1 VENYIRGFRGRGLWI
16 KKRKTL
22 AIVFTKKVQLL
33 WFVLSVP
40 PMSKSHN
47 LPKTSEAVPF
57 TSEQIHAFRLRRHH
71 LIDQSAKDL
80 VTICRD
86 VCGVQ
91 AQIMSAAQLQLWARN
106 HAITPEMVNDALWK
120 TRSLVKTSLM
130 RQTLHLVP
138 ADEFPLYIAA
148 HRSARA
154 KAVLSIM
161 ARCKITRD
169 EADALSAL
177 ILEELKA
184 GPAPRAAITSA
195 VRPKVSRRLRVWMD
209 KVWSIV
215 RLPVIEGLVCY
226 GPGEGNQATFIRT
239 EHWLPAQSKVNEA
252 KIDAVQA
259 QRELFRKYLRAYG
272 PATLQDFAH
281 WSLISMAEVRALRP
295 LVDSEIT
302 EHNALLLLREDMKT
316 LQSAAP
322 EINSVHLLPYFDV
335 YLLAH
340 RFKEHFLKPQFY
352 KRVYRNQGWI
362 SPVVLINGEI
372 AGVWN
377 YKLSRKAL
385 EVEIELFARVGSR
398 IRKQVKDRATELA
411 DTFQCPLAFS
421 LKN

>member
-1 VENYIRGFRGRGLWI
+1 MKKFRS
-16 KKRKTL
+16 T
-22 AIVFTKKVQLL
+22 TKV
-33 WFVLSVP
+33 S
-40 PMSKSHN
+40 N
-47 LPKTSEAVPF
+47 DVPF
-57 TSEQIHAFRLRRHH
+57 SAEQIHAFRLRRHH
-71 LIDQSAKDL
+71 LLDQSAKDL

-106 HAITPEMVNDALWK
+106 HAITPAMVNDALWK

-169 EADALSAL
+169 EADSLSAL

-184 GPAPRAAITSA
+184 GPAPRAVITAA
-195 VRPKVSRRLRVWMD
+195 VRPKVSKRLRVWMD

-215 RLPVIEGLVCY
+215 RLPVIEGDVCY

-239 EHWLPAQSKVNEA
+239 EHWLPSAS

-259 QRELFRKYLRAYG
+259 QKELFRKYLRAYG
-272 PATLQDFAH
+272 PATLHDFAH
-281 WSLISMAEVRALRP
+281 WSLISMPEVRTLRP
-295 LVDSEIT
+295 LMDAEVVEYDGV
-302 EHNALLLLREDMKT
+302 LVLREDVKT
-316 LQSAAP
+316 LQSASPKAD
-322 EINSVHLLPYFDV
+322 SVHLLPYFDV

-340 RFKEHFLKPQFY
+340 RFKEHFLKAQFY

-372 AGVWN
+372 AGVWS
-377 YKLSRKAL
+377 YKLSRKAAEI
-385 EVEIELFARVGSR
+385 EVELFRRVDSR
-398 IRKQVKDRATELA
+398 VRKQIKDRAGELA
-411 DTFQCPLAFS
+411 DLFQCPLVFS
-421 LKN
+421 FKD

>member
-1 VENYIRGFRGRGLWI
+1 M
-16 KKRKTL
+16 RK
-22 AIVFTKKVQLL
+22 A
-33 WFVLSVP
+33 
-40 PMSKSHN
+40 HN
-47 LPKTSEAVPF
+47 VPKTSEAVPF
-57 TSEQIHAFRLRRHH
+57 SSEQIHAFRLRRHH
-71 LIDQSAKDL
+71 LLNQSAKDL

-106 HAITPEMVNDALWK
+106 HAITSTMVNDALWK

-148 HRSARA
+148 HKSARA

-169 EADALSAL
+169 EADGLSAL

-184 GPAPRAAITSA
+184 GPAPRAAITAA
-195 VRPKVSRRLRVWMD
+195 VRPKVSKRLRLWMD

-239 EHWLPAQSKVNEA
+239 EHWLPAQSRVDQVQ
-252 KIDAVQA
+252 IDEVQA
-259 QRELFRKYLRAYG
+259 QKELFRKYLRAYG
-272 PATLQDFAH
+272 PATLNDFAH

-295 LVDSEIT
+295 LLDSELA
-302 EHNALLLLREDMKT
+302 EHNGLLLLREDMKA
-316 LQSAAP
+316 LQAASP
-322 EINSVHLLPYFDV
+322 ELDSVHLLPYFDV

-362 SPVVLINGEI
+362 SPAVLINGEI

-377 YKLSRKAL
+377 YKVSRKAL
-385 EVEIELFARVGSR
+385 EIEVELFVRVDSRARLK
-398 IRKQVKDRATELA
+398 IKDLAAELA
-411 DTFQCPLAFS
+411 DLYQCPLAFS
-421 LKN
+421 FKS

>member
-1 VENYIRGFRGRGLWI
+1 MKKPRSSTKTPNGL
-16 KKRKTL
+16 
-22 AIVFTKKVQLL
+22 
-33 WFVLSVP
+33 
-40 PMSKSHN
+40 
-47 LPKTSEAVPF
+47 PF

-71 LIDQSAKDL
+71 LLDQSAKDM

-86 VCGVQ
+86 VCCVQ

-106 HAITPEMVNDALWK
+106 HAITPAAVNDALWK

-148 HRSARA
+148 HKSARA

-161 ARCKITRD
+161 ARCKITQE

-177 ILEELKA
+177 ILEELKT
-184 GPAPRAAITSA
+184 GPAPRAAITAA
-195 VRPKVSRRLRVWMD
+195 VRPKVSKRLRVWMD

-239 EHWLPAQSKVNEA
+239 EHWLPAQSRVDAA
-252 KIDAVQA
+252 KFDEVHA
-259 QRELFRKYLRAYG
+259 QKELFRKYLRAYG
-272 PATLQDFAH
+272 PATLHDFAH

-295 LVDSEIT
+295 MLDSEVS
-302 EHNALLLLREDMKT
+302 EHNGLLLLREDIKT
-316 LQSAAP
+316 LQSASP
-322 EINSVHLLPYFDV
+322 LNSVHLLPYFDV

-372 AGVWN
+372 AGVWS
-377 YKLSRKAL
+377 YKLARKTL
-385 EVEIELFARVGSR
+385 EIEIELFARVDSR
-398 IRKQVKDRATELA
+398 TRKQIKDRAAELA
-411 DTFQCPLAFS
+411 DLFQCALAFS
-421 LKN
+421 VKN

>member
-1 VENYIRGFRGRGLWI
+1 M
-16 KKRKTL
+16 KKSRSSTTISG
-22 AIVFTKKVQLL
+22 A
-33 WFVLSVP
+33 
-40 PMSKSHN
+40 
-47 LPKTSEAVPF
+47 LPFS
-57 TSEQIHAFRLRRHH
+57 SEQIHAFRLRRHH
-71 LIDQSAKDL
+71 LLDQSAKDL
-80 VTICRD
+80 VTVCRD

-106 HAITPEMVNDALWK
+106 HAITPDAVNDALWK

-148 HRSARA
+148 HKSARA

-184 GPAPRAAITSA
+184 GPAPRAAITAA
-195 VRPKVSRRLRVWMD
+195 VRPKVSKRLRVWMD

-239 EHWLPAQSKVNEA
+239 EHWLPAQCRIDKA
-252 KIDAVQA
+252 KLDPVQA
-259 QRELFRKYLRAYG
+259 QKELFRKYLRAYG
-272 PATLQDFAH
+272 PATLHDFAH

-295 LVDSEIT
+295 LMDSEIT
-302 EHNALLLLREDMKT
+302 EHNGLLLMREDMKI
-316 LQSAAP
+316 LQAASLKAD
-322 EINSVHLLPYFDV
+322 SVHLLPYFDV

-340 RFKEHFLKPQFY
+340 RLKEHFLKAKFY

-372 AGVWN
+372 AGVWS

-385 EVEIELFARVGSR
+385 EIQIELFARVNSR
-398 IRKQVKDRATELA
+398 IRKQIKDRAAELA
-411 DTFQCPLAFS
+411 DLFQCPLAFS
-421 LKN
+421 VKN

>member
-1 VENYIRGFRGRGLWI
+1 M
-16 KKRKTL
+16 KKTRSST
-22 AIVFTKKVQLL
+22 
-33 WFVLSVP
+33 
-40 PMSKSHN
+40 
-47 LPKTSEAVPF
+47 KTSGEIPF

-71 LIDQSAKDL
+71 LLDQSAKDL

-91 AQIMSAAQLQLWARN
+91 AQIMSAAHLQLWARN
-106 HAITPEMVNDALWK
+106 HAITPAAVNDALWK

-169 EADALSAL
+169 EADGLSAM
-177 ILEELKA
+177 ILEELKP
-184 GPAPRAAITSA
+184 GPAPRAAITAA
-195 VRPKVSRRLRVWMD
+195 VRPKVSKRLRVWMD

-215 RLPVIEGLVCY
+215 RLPVIEGHVCY

-239 EHWLPAQSKVNEA
+239 EHWLPAQPKVDE
-252 KIDAVQA
+252 VQA
-259 QRELFRKYLRAYG
+259 QKELFRKYLRAYG
-272 PATLQDFAH
+272 PATLHDFAH

-295 LVDSEIT
+295 LMDLEIA
-302 EHNALLLLREDMKT
+302 EYDGVLVLREDVKA
-316 LQSAAP
+316 LQAASFSQS
-322 EINSVHLLPYFDV
+322 SVHLLPYFDV

-340 RFKEHFLKPQFY
+340 RLKEHFLKAEFY

-372 AGVWN
+372 AGIWS

-385 EVEIELFARVGSR
+385 EIAVELFARVDSR
-398 IRKQVKDRATELA
+398 SRKQIKDRAAELA
-411 DTFQCPLAFS
+411 DLFQCTLAFS
-421 LKN
+421 VKN

>member
-1 VENYIRGFRGRGLWI
+1 
-16 KKRKTL
+16 
-22 AIVFTKKVQLL
+22 
-33 WFVLSVP
+33 
-40 PMSKSHN
+40 
-47 LPKTSEAVPF
+47 
-57 TSEQIHAFRLRRHH
+57 LRRHH
-71 LIDQSAKDL
+71 LLDQSAKDL

-148 HRSARA
+148 HKNARA

-161 ARCKITRD
+161 ARCKITRE

-184 GPAPRAAITSA
+184 GPAPRAAITAA
-195 VRPKVSRRLRVWMD
+195 VRPKVSKRLRVWMD

-239 EHWLPAQSKVNEA
+239 EHWLPAQSRV
-252 KIDAVQA
+252 DAVKFDEVQA
-259 QRELFRKYLRAYG
+259 QKELFRKYLRAYG
-272 PATLQDFAH
+272 PATLHDFAH

-295 LVDSEIT
+295 LLDLEIA
-302 EHNALLLLREDMKT
+302 EHNGLLLLREDMKT
-316 LQSAAP
+316 LQATSH
-322 EINSVHLLPYFDV
+322 ELNSVHLLPYFDV

-340 RFKEHFLKPQFY
+340 RFKEHFLKPRFY

-372 AGVWN
+372 AGVWS
-377 YKLSRKAL
+377 YKLARKTL
-385 EVEIELFARVGSR
+385 EIEIELFARVGSR
-398 IRKQVKDRATELA
+398 TRRQIKERAAELA
-411 DTFQCPLAFS
+411 DLFQCPLAFS

>member
-1 VENYIRGFRGRGLWI
+1 M
-16 KKRKTL
+16 KKAR
-22 AIVFTKKVQLL
+22 A
-33 WFVLSVP
+33 S
-40 PMSKSHN
+40 SN
-47 LPKTSEAVPF
+47 TSATPPF
-57 TSEQIHAFRLRRHH
+57 TPAQIHAFRLRRHH
-71 LIDQSAKDL
+71 LLDQSAKDL

-106 HAITPEMVNDALWK
+106 HAITPATVNDALWK

-148 HRSARA
+148 HKNARA

-161 ARCKITRD
+161 ARCKITRE
-169 EADALSAL
+169 EADALTAL
-177 ILEELKA
+177 ILEELKD
-184 GPAPRAAITSA
+184 GPAPRAAITAA

-226 GPGEGNQATFIRT
+226 GPGEGNRATFIRT
-239 EHWLPAQSKVNEA
+239 EQWLPAQP

-259 QRELFRKYLRAYG
+259 QKELFRKYLRAYG
-272 PATLQDFAH
+272 PATLNDFAH
-281 WSLISMAEVRALRP
+281 WSLISMAEVRALRT
-295 LVDSEIT
+295 LLDAEIT
-302 EHNALLLLREDMKT
+302 EHNGLLLLREDLKI
-316 LQSAAP
+316 LQSASL
-322 EINSVHLLPYFDV
+322 EMNSVHLLPYFDV

-340 RFKEHFLKPQFY
+340 RFKDHFLKPQFY

-372 AGVWN
+372 AGVWS
-377 YKLSRKAL
+377 YKPSRKIL
-385 EVEIELFARVGSR
+385 EIEIELFARVDSGT
-398 IRKQVKDRATELA
+398 RKQIKDRAGELA
-411 DTFQCPLAFS
+411 DLFQCS
-421 LKN
+421 LLFCFKN

>member
-1 VENYIRGFRGRGLWI
+1 M
-16 KKRKTL
+16 KKSRST
-22 AIVFTKKVQLL
+22 TKV
-33 WFVLSVP
+33 
-40 PMSKSHN
+40 SHD
-47 LPKTSEAVPF
+47 VPF
-57 TSEQIHAFRLRRHH
+57 SSEQIHAFRLRRHH
-71 LIDQSAKDL
+71 LLDQSAKDL

-148 HRSARA
+148 HKNARA

-161 ARCKITRD
+161 ARCRITRE

-184 GPAPRAAITSA
+184 GPAPRAAITAA
-195 VRPKVSRRLRVWMD
+195 VRPKVSKRLRVWMD

-239 EHWLPAQSKVNEA
+239 EHWLPAQSRV
-252 KIDAVQA
+252 DAVKFDEVQA
-259 QRELFRKYLRAYG
+259 QKELFRKYLRTYG
-272 PATLQDFAH
+272 PATLHDFAH

-295 LVDSEIT
+295 LLDSEIA
-302 EHNALLLLREDMKT
+302 EHNGLLLLREDMRI
-316 LQSAAP
+316 LQATSP
-322 EINSVHLLPYFDV
+322 ELNSVHLLPYFDV

-340 RFKEHFLKPQFY
+340 RFKEHFLKPRFY

-372 AGVWN
+372 AGVWS
-377 YKLSRKAL
+377 YKLARKTL
-385 EVEIELFARVGSR
+385 EIEIELFARVGSR
-398 IRKQVKDRATELA
+398 TRRQIKERAAELA
-411 DTFQCPLAFS
+411 DLFQFPLALS

>member
-1 VENYIRGFRGRGLWI
+1 M
-16 KKRKTL
+16 KKARSKTKISD
-22 AIVFTKKVQLL
+22 AI
-33 WFVLSVP
+33 
-40 PMSKSHN
+40 
-47 LPKTSEAVPF
+47 PF
-57 TSEQIHAFRLRRHH
+57 SPEQIHAFRLRRHH
-71 LIDQSAKDL
+71 LLDRSAKDL

-106 HAITPEMVNDALWK
+106 HAITPTVVNDALWK
-120 TRSLVKTSLM
+120 NRSLVKTSLM
-130 RQTLHLVP
+130 RQTLHFVP

-148 HRSARA
+148 HKNARA

-161 ARCKITRD
+161 ARCKITRE

-177 ILEELKA
+177 ILEELKT
-184 GPAPRAAITSA
+184 GPAPRAAITAA
-195 VRPKVSRRLRVWMD
+195 VRPKVSKRLRVWMD

-239 EHWLPAQSKVNEA
+239 EHWLPARSRVDGAKV
-252 KIDAVQA
+252 DAVQA
-259 QRELFRKYLRAYG
+259 QKELFRKYLRAYG

-295 LVDSEIT
+295 LLDSEIA
-302 EHNALLLLREDMKT
+302 EHNGLLLLREDLKI
-316 LQSAAP
+316 LQATSP
-322 EINSVHLLPYFDV
+322 EMNSVHLLPYFDV

-372 AGVWN
+372 AGVWS
-377 YKLSRKAL
+377 YKLLRKAL
-385 EVEIELFARVGSR
+385 EIEIELFARVDSR
-398 IRKQVKDRATELA
+398 TRSQIKDRAAELA
-411 DTFQCPLAFS
+411 DLFQCPLAFS
-421 LKN
+421 VKN

>member
-1 VENYIRGFRGRGLWI
+1 M
-16 KKRKTL
+16 KKTRST
-22 AIVFTKKVQLL
+22 TKV
-33 WFVLSVP
+33 S
-40 PMSKSHN
+40 N
-47 LPKTSEAVPF
+47 DVPF
-57 TSEQIHAFRLRRHH
+57 SAEQIHAFRLRRHH
-71 LIDQSAKDL
+71 LLDPSAKDM

-106 HAITPEMVNDALWK
+106 HAITPAAVNDALWK

-130 RQTLHLVP
+130 RQTLHLIP

-148 HRSARA
+148 HKSARA

-169 EADALSAL
+169 EADGLSAL

-184 GPAPRAAITSA
+184 GPAPRAAITAA
-195 VRPKVSRRLRVWMD
+195 VRPKVSKRLRVWMD

-239 EHWLPAQSKVNEA
+239 EHWLPAQP

-259 QRELFRKYLRAYG
+259 QKELFRKYLRAYG

-281 WSLISMAEVRALRP
+281 WSLISMAEVRTLRP
-295 LVDSEIT
+295 LLDAEVVEYDG
-302 EHNALLLLREDMKT
+302 ALVLREDVKA
-316 LQSAAP
+316 LQSASFSQS
-322 EINSVHLLPYFDV
+322 SVHLLPYFDV

-340 RFKEHFLKPQFY
+340 RFKEHFLKPQLY

-372 AGVWN
+372 AGVWS
-377 YKLSRKAL
+377 YKLSQKSV
-385 EVEIELFARVGSR
+385 EIEIELFARVNPR
-398 IRKQVKDRATELA
+398 TRKQIKDRAGELA
-411 DTFQCPLAFS
+411 DLFQCPLVFS
-421 LKN
+421 FKDSHS

>member
-1 VENYIRGFRGRGLWI
+1 MKKPRSSTKTPNGL
-16 KKRKTL
+16 
-22 AIVFTKKVQLL
+22 
-33 WFVLSVP
+33 
-40 PMSKSHN
+40 
-47 LPKTSEAVPF
+47 PF

-71 LIDQSAKDL
+71 LLDQSAKDM

-86 VCGVQ
+86 VCCVQ

-106 HAITPEMVNDALWK
+106 HAITPAAVNDALWK

-130 RQTLHLVP
+130 RQTLHLIP
-138 ADEFPLYIAA
+138 ANEFPLYIAA
-148 HRSARA
+148 HKSARA

-184 GPAPRAAITSA
+184 GPAPRAAITAA
-195 VRPKVSRRLRVWMD
+195 VRPKVSKRLRVWMD

-215 RLPVIEGLVCY
+215 RLPVIEGQVCY

-239 EHWLPAQSKVNEA
+239 EHWLPAQPKV
-252 KIDAVQA
+252 DAVQA
-259 QRELFRKYLRAYG
+259 QKELFRKYLRAYG
-272 PATLQDFAH
+272 PATLHDFAH

-295 LVDSEIT
+295 LLDSEIAD
-302 EHNALLLLREDMKT
+302 HNGLLVLREDMKT
-316 LQSAAP
+316 LQSASP
-322 EINSVHLLPYFDV
+322 EMNSVHLLPYFDI

-372 AGVWN
+372 AGVWS
-377 YKLSRKAL
+377 YKLSRKAA
-385 EVEIELFARVGSR
+385 EIEIELFGRVNPR
-398 IRKQVKDRATELA
+398 TRTQIKDRAGELA
-411 DTFQCPLAFS
+411 DLFQCPLALSF
-421 LKN
+421 KD

>member
-1 VENYIRGFRGRGLWI
+1 M
-16 KKRKTL
+16 KKSRSTTE
-22 AIVFTKKVQLL
+22 I
-33 WFVLSVP
+33 
-40 PMSKSHN
+40 SHD
-47 LPKTSEAVPF
+47 APF
-57 TSEQIHAFRLRRHH
+57 SSEQIHAFRLRRHH
-71 LIDQSAKDL
+71 LLDQSAKDL

-91 AQIMSAAQLQLWARN
+91 AQIMSSAQLQLWARN
-106 HAITPEMVNDALWK
+106 HAITPAAVNDALWK

-148 HRSARA
+148 HKNARA

-161 ARCKITRD
+161 ARCKITRE
-169 EADALSAL
+169 EADGLSAL

-184 GPAPRAAITSA
+184 GPAPRAAITAA
-195 VRPKVSRRLRVWMD
+195 VRPKVSKRLRVWMD

-239 EHWLPAQSKVNEA
+239 EHWLPAQSRVDEM

-259 QRELFRKYLRAYG
+259 QKELFRKYLRAYG
-272 PATLQDFAH
+272 PATLHDFAH

-295 LVDSEIT
+295 LLDSEIT
-302 EHNALLLLREDMKT
+302 EHNGLLLLHEDMKA
-316 LQSAAP
+316 LQAASLDTD
-322 EINSVHLLPYFDV
+322 SVHLLPYFDV

-340 RFKEHFLKPQFY
+340 RVKEHFLKSQFY

-372 AGVWN
+372 AGVWS
-377 YKLSRKAL
+377 YKLSPKAA
-385 EVEIELFARVGSR
+385 EIQVELFGRVGPRTR
-398 IRKQVKDRATELA
+398 IQIKDRAKELA
-411 DTFQCPLAFS
+411 DLFQCPLLFS
-421 LKN
+421 FKN

>member
-1 VENYIRGFRGRGLWI
+1 M
-16 KKRKTL
+16 KT
-22 AIVFTKKVQLL
+22 
-33 WFVLSVP
+33 VLSTT
-40 PMSKSHN
+40 KISHD
-47 LPKTSEAVPF
+47 VPF
-57 TSEQIHAFRLRRHH
+57 SSEQIHAFRLRRHH
-71 LIDQSAKDL
+71 LLDQSAKDL

-106 HAITPEMVNDALWK
+106 HAITPATVNDALWK

-138 ADEFPLYIAA
+138 ADEFSLYIAA
-148 HRSARA
+148 HKSARA

-195 VRPKVSRRLRVWMD
+195 VRPKVSKRLRVWMD

-239 EHWLPAQSKVNEA
+239 EHWLPAQPKV
-252 KIDAVQA
+252 DAVQA
-259 QRELFRKYLRAYG
+259 QKELFRKYLRAYG
-272 PATLQDFAH
+272 PATLHDFAH

-295 LVDSEIT
+295 LLDSEII
-302 EHNALLLLREDMKT
+302 EHNGLLLLREDMKT
-316 LQSAAP
+316 LQSASP
-322 EINSVHLLPYFDV
+322 EMNSVHLLPYFDV
-335 YLLAH
+335 YMLAH

-372 AGVWN
+372 AGIWG
-377 YKLSRKAL
+377 YKRSRKAL
-385 EVEIELFARVGSR
+385 EIEVELFARVAR
-398 IRKQVKDRATELA
+398 NVRAQIAERAEELA
-411 DTFQCPLAFS
+411 ELFQRAPLLRFRD
-421 LKN
+421 

>member
-1 VENYIRGFRGRGLWI
+1 M
-16 KKRKTL
+16 
-22 AIVFTKKVQLL
+22 KKVR
-33 WFVLSVP
+33 STT
-40 PMSKSHN
+40 KISHD
-47 LPKTSEAVPF
+47 VPF
-57 TSEQIHAFRLRRHH
+57 SSAQIHAFRLHRHH
-71 LIDQSAKDL
+71 LLDRSAKDL

-91 AQIMSAAQLQLWARN
+91 AQIMSAAQLQLWARD
-106 HAITPEMVNDALWK
+106 HAITPATVNDALWK

-148 HRSARA
+148 HKSARA

-161 ARCKITRD
+161 ARCKITRE
-169 EADALSAL
+169 EADSLSAL

-184 GPAPRAAITSA
+184 GPAPRAAITAA
-195 VRPKVSRRLRVWMD
+195 VRPKVSKRLRVWMD

-215 RLPVIEGLVCY
+215 RLPVIEGQVCY

-239 EHWLPAQSKVNEA
+239 EHWLPAQSRVNEA

-259 QRELFRKYLRAYG
+259 QKELFRKYLRAYG
-272 PATLQDFAH
+272 PATLHDFAH

-295 LVDSEIT
+295 LLDSEIA
-302 EHNALLLLREDMKT
+302 EHNGLLLLREDMKA
-316 LQSAAP
+316 LQATSP
-322 EINSVHLLPYFDV
+322 EMNSVHLLPYFDV

-352 KRVYRNQGWI
+352 KRVFRNQGWI

-372 AGVWN
+372 AGVWS
-377 YKLSRKAL
+377 YKVSRKA
-385 EVEIELFARVGSR
+385 VEIEVELFTRVGPR
-398 IRKQVKDRATELA
+398 TRMQIKDRAAELA
-411 DTFQCPLAFS
+411 DLFQSSLVFS
-421 LKN
+421 FKD

>member
-1 VENYIRGFRGRGLWI
+1 M
-16 KKRKTL
+16 KKSLTS
-22 AIVFTKKVQLL
+22 TKV
-33 WFVLSVP
+33 S
-40 PMSKSHN
+40 N
-47 LPKTSEAVPF
+47 DVPF
-57 TSEQIHAFRLRRHH
+57 SAEQIHAFRLRRHH
-71 LIDQSAKDL
+71 LLDQSGKDL

-106 HAITPEMVNDALWK
+106 HAITPAMVNDALWK

-148 HRSARA
+148 HKNARA

-169 EADALSAL
+169 EADALTAL
-177 ILEELKA
+177 ILEQLKA
-184 GPAPRAAITSA
+184 GPAPRAAITAA
-195 VRPKVSRRLRVWMD
+195 VRPKVSKRLRVWMD

-215 RLPVIEGLVCY
+215 RLPVIEGQVCY

-239 EHWLPAQSKVNEA
+239 EHWLPSQPKV
-252 KIDAVQA
+252 DAVQA
-259 QRELFRKYLRAYG
+259 QKELFRKYLRTYG
-272 PATLQDFAH
+272 PATLHDFAH

-295 LVDSEIT
+295 LLDSEIADY
-302 EHNALLLLREDMKT
+302 NGLLILREDVRT
-316 LQSAAP
+316 LQAASS
-322 EINSVHLLPYFDV
+322 ELNSIHLLPYFDV

-340 RFKEHFLKPQFY
+340 RLKEHFLQPQFY

-372 AGVWN
+372 AGVWSHN
-377 YKLSRKAL
+377 LSRKAL
-385 EVEIELFARVGSR
+385 EIEIELFARVGPR
-398 IRKQVKDRATELA
+398 TRKQIKERAKELA
-411 DTFQCPLAFS
+411 DLFQCPLLFS
-421 LKN
+421 FKN